1 MKKFILIISI
11 LLISSCSH
19 KAIEVKSPC
28 VSAQDGPCGPK
39 TPINSWWINN
49 SKA

>member
-1 MKKFILIISI
+1 MKKLILIISI
-11 LLISSCSH
+11 LFISSCSH
-19 KAIEVKSPC
+19 KMIEVKSPC
-28 VSAQDGPCGPK
+28 VSTQDGPCGPK